1 MILLKIIKSGE
12 ALGSEMQPSSD
23 MDLINS
29 FAKTELSPDD
39 IYTFSVL
46 LCDNDVDRDFER
58 FSESAINE
66 LSALFVGKTGIFDH
80 DWKADNQ
87 FARIYRTEVVT
98 EQNRKNAL
106 GQSYVYL
113 KAFVYMLRTDEN
125 ARIISDIEGGIKKE
139 TSVGCLVSQRLCSI
153 CGEEIGTS
161 ACSHSQGREYEG
173 RLCFAELWGA
183 VDAYEWSF
191 VAVPAQVNSGV
202 IKKLGADTKSLGE
215 FVMSKHGLAFQS
227 EFNELKKLA
236 ESGRAYISS
245 LRSETLRLSLLCDEN
260 IHKALVHSTRHMD
273 AHELFALKSAFEA
286 QLESRFPPA
295 AQLPGLD
302 NTTSFEDTE
311 YLI

>member
-1 MILLKIIKSGE
+1 MKIIKSGE
-12 ALGSEMQPSSD
+12 ALGPELQPHSD

-29 FAKTELSPDD
+29 FTKTQLSPDD

-58 FSESAINE
+58 FSESAISE
-66 LSALFVGKTGIFDH
+66 LSELFVGKTGIFDH
-80 DWKADNQ
+80 NWSADNQ

-113 KAFVYMLRTDEN
+113 KAFVYMLRNDDN

-139 TSVGCLVSQRLCSI
+139 TSVGCLVSQRICSI

-161 ACSHSQGREYEG
+161 ACSHFQGHEYDG
-173 RLCFAELWGA
+173 RLCFAELSGA

-202 IKKLGADTKSLGE
+202 IKKLGESEKSLSE
-215 FVMSKHGLAFQS
+215 FVKSKHGLAFQA
-227 EFNELKKLA
+227 EFNELIKLA
-236 ESGRAYISS
+236 ESGRIYLDS
-245 LRSETLRLSLLCDEN
+245 LRRETLRLSLLCDEN
-260 IHKALVHSTRHMD
+260 IHKALEHSTRHMD
-273 AHELFALKSAFEA
+273 AHELFTLKSAFES

-295 AQLPGLD
+295 TQLPGLD
-302 NTTSFEDTE
+302 DTTSFEDAE